1 MDAVAWSE
9 VARNWAIVLGGGLG
23 LALAFWRGLAASRQA
38 LASREQARLQR
49 RDHAT
54 ELFNRAVEQLAD
66 DRLEVRLSAIY
77 TLRAVIV
84 DFADFSLPVTEV
96 LQAFLAERT
105 AERSEET
112 LGPDLAV
119 IVEILLD
126 ASDQAATGRQSQV

>member
-1 MDAVAWSE
+1 MDPVAWSE
-9 VARNWAIVLGGGLG
+9 VARNWAIVLGGALG

-38 LASREQARLQR
+38 LASREQAHLQR

-54 ELFNRAVEQLAD
+54 ELFNRAVEQLGD

-84 DFADFSLPVTEV
+84 DFADFSLPTTEV

-112 LGPDLAV
+112 LGPDLAA

-126 ASDQAATGRQSQV
+126 ASNQAATGG